1 MLIFDVTT
9 IPCNPTLTNPFV
21 TGHAALTLR
30 DDWRRH
36 LKQAVHDMGLE
47 GVRYHG
53 LFDDDQGPVVSGP
66 GVYNFTLL
74 DSTWDFLVR
83 ACVCVCVKLPASPN
97 ALVGTDAGSNI
108 RGWHSLTLP
117 A

>member
-1 MLIFDVTT
+1 M
-9 IPCNPTLTNPFV
+9 
-21 TGHAALTLR
+21 TLR

-83 ACVCVCVKLPASPN
+83 ACVRARARVWVCSKFE
-97 ALVGTDAGSNI
+97 VGTV
-108 RGWHSLTLP
+108 
-117 A
+117 